1 MMYELNDFFFIMFD
15 SFFLLCIF
23 GVVILAIAGF
33 FYLQKKIRR
42 KRH

>member
-33 FYLQKKIRR
+33 FYLHVKRKKRS
-42 KRH
+42 